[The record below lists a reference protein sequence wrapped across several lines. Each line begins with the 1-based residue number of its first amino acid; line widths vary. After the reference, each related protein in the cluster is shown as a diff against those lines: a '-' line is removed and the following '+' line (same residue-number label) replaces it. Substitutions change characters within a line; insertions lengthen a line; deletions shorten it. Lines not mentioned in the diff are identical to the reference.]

1 MMDLEKT
8 RVDELR
14 GIIDEKLTALVR
26 ELEDANWSAVEIAFV
41 IEDVMNEKW
50 LVQAR
55 ALRDARDSV
64 PENFVSDGNEG

>member
-1 MMDLEKT
+1 MADVEQT
-8 RVDELR
+8 RNDELR

-26 ELEDANWSAVEIAFV
+26 ELEDGDWSADEIAFT
-41 IEDVMNEKW
+41 IETVLNDKW

>member
-8 RVDELR
+8 RDDELR

-41 IEDVMNEKW
+41 IEDVLNEKW
-50 LVQAR
+50 LFQAR

-64 PENFVSDGNEG
+64 PENFVSDGDEG

>member
-1 MMDLEKT
+1 MADVKKT
-8 RVDELR
+8 RDDELR

-26 ELEDANWSAVEIAFV
+26 ELEDADWSADEIAFA
-41 IEDVMNEKW
+41 IEDVLNEKW
-50 LVQAR
+50 IVQAR